1 MNNLQENLNE
11 NGNSNEID
19 QEIDIK
25 SIYNTVVRKKYL
37 IFKILLVGIL
47 IGSFK
52 VLTAPKIWEGEF
64 QIVIDENSN
73 DKGPPTIKFDPSNLL
88 QLKRGNNLETQI
100 TILKSPS
107 VLMDIFQYVKSY
119 KGLNESDI
127 QFRNWKKSFEINLE
141 KGTTVLNINY
151 RDQNK
156 DIILPVL
163 NKILD
168 KYQKYSGNKKLKEIE
183 LTSDYYIKEISNYKK
198 KARASYLEAIR
209 FGNKYEINVNQI
221 EQKNLAHGNIQ
232 IIPTDVEINKYD
244 ANQRLNFYQVN
255 LSNIKKLK
263 DNDTEIIAYA
273 NLFPKSSLEFYV
285 KEIQNIDRKILI
297 KSQVLK
303 ENDYEI
309 KDLNKLKDKKIKIIK
324 NELIK
329 YLTIEIQNAEIIIEN
344 NSRSP
349 ETIIEYKRLLG
360 KAFKDSKVLDK
371 LEESYRLI
379 LLEKNRLTVPW
390 ELITKPTLLPN
401 YIYPN
406 KINILAIYSFSFLSL
421 GILSAIF
428 IEKYQKI
435 IYSKDDIIKIINY
448 PVIGEIFLIK
458 EDSLEETILL
468 LRNGFFDD
476 KETYINFLFIGELDS
491 DIKNNFKKE
500 VDKYFSKYEL
510 IDINS
515 IKNIDK
521 HSNIILIS
529 QLGITTKNE
538 LELAYNKLT
547 LYKNN
552 IVGSLVIN

>member
-19 QEIDIK
+19 QEIDIR

-52 VLTAPKIWEGEF
+52 ALTAPKIWEGEF

-73 DKGPPTIKFDPSNLL
+73 DKGPPTIKFEPSNLL
-88 QLKRGNNLETQI
+88 QLQRGNNLETQI

-163 NKILD
+163 NKISD

-183 LTSDYYIKEISNYKK
+183 LTTDYYIKEISNYKK

-209 FGNKYEINVNQI
+209 FGNKHEINVNQI
-221 EQKNLAHGNIQ
+221 EQKNLANGNIQ

-285 KEIQNIDRKILI
+285 QEIKNIDKKILI

-309 KDLNKLKDKKIKIIK
+309 KDLNKLKDKKIKLIK

-344 NSRSP
+344 NTRSP

-360 KAFKDSKVLDK
+360 KAFKDSKVLDN

-406 KINILAIYSFSFLSL
+406 KINILAIYSFSFLSF
-421 GILSAIF
+421 GILTAIF

-435 IYSKDDIIKIINY
+435 IYSKNDIIKIINY

-468 LRNGFFDD
+468 LRNSFFDD

-491 DIKNNFKKE
+491 EIKNNFKKE

-521 HSNIILIS
+521 YSNIILIS